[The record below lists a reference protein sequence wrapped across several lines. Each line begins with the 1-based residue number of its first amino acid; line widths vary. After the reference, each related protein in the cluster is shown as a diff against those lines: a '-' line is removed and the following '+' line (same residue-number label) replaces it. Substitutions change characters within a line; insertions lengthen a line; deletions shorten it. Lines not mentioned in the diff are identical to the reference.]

1 MLPFITARRGPSRFG
16 QPIEIACVAVRVSVP
31 VAVRRGSRKWLKCLP
46 SRFRRGVASQTP
58 HTPLGL
64 APPLEGGAPPMKSDP

>member
-1 MLPFITARRGPSRFG
+1 MLPVAVNRGPANPLKSLVSRFPSRF
-16 QPIEIACVAVRVSVP
+16 P

-46 SRFRRGVASQTP
+46 SRFRLGVASQTP

-64 APPLEGGAPPMKSDP
+64 APSLEGEAPPCLAGKED